1 MRILIIFWLAI
12 TLMGCAST
20 RKVVEA
26 SSTDKAIKTE
36 EVTTSKEKVTTV
48 TTEKVDT
55 TVTIPGATTTVTRPL
70 DEILRGDTIKA
81 ENNGTSVA
89 VVYNPS
95 TGTVTAVGK
104 TAFREVPITLNKTTT
119 SVAERG
125 SRTDYKSDTRVKEE
139 DKVVDKEKES
149 IFKEWA
155 WLILLLL
162 FLLILIAGYAL
173 YRWLR

>member
-1 MRILIIFWLAI
+1 MRTLIVLWLAL
-12 TLMGCAST
+12 TLVGCAST
-20 RKVVEA
+20 RKVVET
-26 SSTDKAIKTE
+26 SSTDTSIKSE
-36 EVTTSKEKVTTV
+36 EVTTSTEKVTTV

-55 TVTIPGATTTVTRPL
+55 TVTIPGETTSVTRPL
-70 DEILRGDTIKA
+70 DDLLRGDTIKA

-89 VVYNPS
+89 VVYNPT

-125 SRTDYKSDTRVKEE
+125 SRTDLKSDTRVKEQ

-155 WLILLLL
+155 WLILLLS
-162 FLLILIAGYAL
+162 FLLLLIVGYAL